1 METRYDKFELFKN
14 SLSSLKETS
23 KDSDSK
29 EISYMTESD
38 LQVVN
43 FDKVKEKYA
52 KKLGVSE
59 TPCSNDAL
67 YLSEAGNY
75 YFIEFKNGK
84 IQSNVIYN
92 VYNKIYD
99 SLLIFTDIVDERVSF
114 CRNNVNFILVYNEE
128 KNPNNT
134 DVKEDKSRVAIG
146 KHFMKKGGKRFV
158 RFNLEKFEKLYFHA
172 VYTYTESEFEQEFVQ
187 KYSIND

>member
-1 METRYDKFELFKN
+1 M
-14 SLSSLKETS
+14 
-23 KDSDSK
+23 
-29 EISYMTESD
+29 
-38 LQVVN
+38 
-43 FDKVKEKYA
+43 
-52 KKLGVSE
+52 
-59 TPCSNDAL
+59 
-67 YLSEAGNY
+67 
-75 YFIEFKNGK
+75 
-84 IQSNVIYN
+84 
-92 VYNKIYD
+92 
-99 SLLIFTDIVDERVSF
+99 IFTDIVDERVSF

-172 VYTYTESEFEQEFVQ
+172 VYTYTESEVEQEFVQ

>member
-67 YLSEAGNY
+67 YLSETGNY

-99 SLLIFTDIVDERVSF
+99 SLLIFTDIVDERVLF

-128 KNPNNT
+128 KNPNKT